1 VTPAGTITLAGDIG
15 GTNTRLALFHG
26 DTDGP
31 QHVTTY
37 ESGAHAG
44 LDEIVADFLATHP
57 AQPASAC
64 FGIAGPVRDGRCA
77 ATNLAWQIDA
87 AQLAERL
94 EISTVRLIND
104 LEANGYGIASLGADD
119 FEVLNEGDPQAR
131 GNAAVISAGTG
142 LGEAGMYWDGERHR
156 PFACEGGH
164 VDFAPRSPIELGLHE
179 YLLDKFAHASYERAC
194 SGMGLANIYRYLG
207 GPETEPAAISEAAL
221 DGSDERAVTA
231 LDVMVSIY
239 GAAAGNLALKMMAV
253 GGIYVGGGIAPK
265 ILPKLRDGT
274 FMRAF
279 VDKGRFAS
287 LLERVPVRVI
297 LNDKTALIGAARCGA
312 EAAGTD
318 GIG

>member
-1 VTPAGTITLAGDIG
+1 MILAGDIG
-15 GTNTRLALFHG
+15 GTNTRLALF
-26 DTDGP
+26 DADGGGMR
-31 QHVTTY
+31 HLSTY
-37 ESGAHAG
+37 ESAAHGG
-44 LDEIVADFLATHP
+44 LDEIVLAFLDTHP
-57 AQPASAC
+57 VGPTSAC
-64 FGIAGPVRDGRCA
+64 FGIAGPVEAGVCT
-77 ATNLAWQIDA
+77 ATNLAWNVDA
-87 AQLAERL
+87 TLLAGRL
-94 EISTVRLIND
+94 DIRAVRLIND
-104 LEANGYGIASLGADD
+104 LEANGYGIAALEAAD
-119 FEVLNEGDPQAR
+119 FEVLNPGDPEAV

-164 VDFAPRSPIELGLHE
+164 VDFAPRTPLEVGLHE
-179 YLLDKFAHASYERAC
+179 YLVETFQHASYERVC
-194 SGMGLANIYRYLG
+194 SGMGLTNIYSYLG
-207 GPETEPAAISEAAL
+207 GPETEPAVISEAAL

-287 LLERVPVRVI
+287 LLERVPVRVV
-297 LNDKTALIGAARCGA
+297 LNDKTALLGAARCGA
-312 EAAGTD
+312 EA
-318 GIG
+318 IGRRPKG